1 MSFKRKLE
9 WDSLGTYKSQKRVQR
24 ESFADFIRY
33 TKTPDSVAKTLD
45 ILHLSNVSEAKW
57 EYLDSE
63 EALLVE
69 KASGQAHS
77 EDSRVLAI
85 ASALGKV
92 VSRSGTKTTL
102 DAFPLV
108 SNLPENFLRVLEMMA
123 RRQWLEL
130 NGWFLMTSVCSDV
143 REFLHSEYFCRNA
156 LGLNRILGDCSTSVS
171 PLSAVSYL
179 LAMKSPEQLGLES
192 AQIYRPELEQL
203 RADLLFEQG
212 LLIAKTST
220 EIRAGPRD
228 LYTVHI
234 TTKNLITSVFSI
246 AQKDT
251 SGLGAGGSFSGS
263 IPKPMARRFLLSKMN
278 YLLGRSN
285 TLERILDHLSFRL
298 GNKSFIDIYRRWSRR
313 GLHCIQC
320 RALIPERDHYI
331 TQKINKKRHR
341 FCSVLCL
348 VKFHKPPYFLN
359 EHVHPVAK
367 VQLGCGELLIPPS
380 GQY

>member
-33 TKTPDSVAKTLD
+33 TKKPDSVAKTLD

-69 KASGQAHS
+69 KDSGQAYS
-77 EDSRVLAI
+77 DDSRVLAI

-92 VSRSGTKTTL
+92 VSRNGAKTTL

-108 SNLPENFLRVLEMMA
+108 SNLPENFLRVLELMA

-130 NGWFLMTSVCSDV
+130 SGWFLMTSVCSEV
-143 REFLHSEYFCRNA
+143 REFLHSEHFCRNA
-156 LGLNRILGDCSTSVS
+156 LGLGLILGNWSTSVS

-179 LAMKSPEQLGLES
+179 LAMKSPEQLGFES
-192 AQIYRPELEQL
+192 TQLYRPELEQL
-203 RADLLFEQG
+203 RVDLLFEPG

-228 LYTVHI
+228 SYTAHI
-234 TTKNLITSVFSI
+234 TTKSLITSVFSVV
-246 AQKDT
+246 QKNQI
-251 SGLGAGGSFSGS
+251 GALGSCSGS
-263 IPKPMARRFLLSKMN
+263 ISKPMARRFLLSKMD
-278 YLLGRSN
+278 YILGRSS
-285 TLERILDHLSFRL
+285 TLERIVDHLSFRL
-298 GNKSFIDIYRRWSRR
+298 GRKSFTNIYWRWARPGR
-313 GLHCIQC
+313 HCMQC
-320 RALIPERDHYI
+320 RALIPERNCVI
-331 TQKINKKRHR
+331 IQKIDRKRHL
-341 FCSVLCL
+341 FCSVLCF
-348 VKFHKPPYFLN
+348 VKFHKPDRKS
-359 EHVHPVAK
+359 VV
-367 VQLGCGELLIPPS
+367 
-380 GQY
+380 